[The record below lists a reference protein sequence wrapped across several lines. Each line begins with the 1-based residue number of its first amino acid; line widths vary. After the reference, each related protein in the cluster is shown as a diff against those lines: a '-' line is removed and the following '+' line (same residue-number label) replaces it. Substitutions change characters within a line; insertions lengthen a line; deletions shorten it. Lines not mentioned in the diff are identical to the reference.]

1 MIRCDMHYLKACF
14 KSCMMWQS
22 CVCFADCRG
31 TKRTYLCVSVFAWMV
46 SSYIWTVRRFST
58 VLWGKA
64 HFSFFFPWPESC
76 LCKWKSVECL
86 GMLICVFFPSSLSW
100 TEARVIPE
108 GGTVLKYL
116 NTFIHISLP
125 ERKSK
130 INKSVTMHICIFVI
144 LSSVNTK
151 SITVLKGKGILR
163 TSWRCNI
170 PHPRVSPPLGW
181 SEQSSFDCW
190 DFCFFTDTSR
200 GKFQSC
206 RFQKITNLII
216 LENNKKKL
224 VWILY
229 IITVAN
235 TSKLK
240 ASWLDSL
247 GFSRFTK
254 ILQKYLERKQ
264 RESYNN
270 LKNEFNVSQK

>member
-1 MIRCDMHYLKACF
+1 MTELCLFCWLQGYKEDLFVCISVCLNGQQLYLNSEKVFHCPLG
-14 KSCMMWQS
+14 KS
-22 CVCFADCRG
+22 V
-31 TKRTYLCVSVFAWMV
+31 
-46 SSYIWTVRRFST
+46 
-58 VLWGKA
+58 
-64 HFSFFFPWPESC
+64 SFFFPWPESC

-130 INKSVTMHICIFVI
+130 INKSVTMHICIFVL

-163 TSWRCNI
+163 TSCRCNI

-206 RFQKITNLII
+206 KFQKITNLII
-216 LENNKKKL
+216 PKIIKKSS
-224 VWILY
+224 
-229 IITVAN
+229 T
-235 TSKLK
+235 
-240 ASWLDSL
+240 
-247 GFSRFTK
+247 
-254 ILQKYLERKQ
+254 ER
-264 RESYNN
+264 
-270 LKNEFNVSQK
+270 